1 MEYHEATKHSE
12 VSVQLSHHY
21 LDWDNKPLPFKV
33 YTKSPT
39 IIPLPQDFSKPR
51 LGAFASI
58 SSVKPDKPSPITTLD
73 TKRLAEILFFSAGIT
88 REMKYPYGTY
98 YMRAASATGALYPIE
113 LYVVCDDIS
122 PNLAAGVYH
131 FSPADFSLT
140 QIRKG
145 KFKSYLAA
153 FADNQEILTSPITI
167 IFTSLAWRNAW
178 KYQARSYRHW
188 FWDSGVIAANL
199 VATTAAM
206 ELPTRL
212 IMGFVDEH
220 VDQLLCLEYQKEA
233 AIVMA

>member
-88 REMKYPYGTY
+88 REMKYPFGSY

-113 LYVVCDDIS
+113 LYIVCQNI
-122 PNLAAGVYH
+122 PGLMAGVYH
-131 FSPADFSLT
+131 FGPADFTLT
-140 QIRKG
+140 ELRKG
-145 KFKSYLAA
+145 DYRAELAA
-153 FADNQEILTSPITI
+153 VAGNNKNIITSPITI
-167 IFTSLAWRNAW
+167 IFTSVAWRNA
-178 KYQARSYRHW
+178 
-188 FWDSGVIAANL
+188 
-199 VATTAAM
+199 
-206 ELPTRL
+206 
-212 IMGFVDEH
+212 
-220 VDQLLCLEYQKEA
+220 
-233 AIVMA
+233 